1 MKFRKSNFP
10 FSFNTLTIRLSFTE
24 SQLKNCITPT
34 QTFHR
39 GVQRGGRQLVAAW
52 ERWGKGGRTGMEHAA
67 ASVVEDDRNSV
78 EFLCHPQSINHFF
91 GDNM

>member
-1 MKFRKSNFP
+1 MVEAEEGSGAGIGAGGAPAGEGRVG
-10 FSFNTLTIRLSFTE
+10 
-24 SQLKNCITPT
+24 
-34 QTFHR
+34 R
-39 GVQRGGRQLVAAW
+39 GVRRGGRQLVAAW
-52 ERWGKGGRTGMEHAA
+52 ERWGKGDRTGTEHAA